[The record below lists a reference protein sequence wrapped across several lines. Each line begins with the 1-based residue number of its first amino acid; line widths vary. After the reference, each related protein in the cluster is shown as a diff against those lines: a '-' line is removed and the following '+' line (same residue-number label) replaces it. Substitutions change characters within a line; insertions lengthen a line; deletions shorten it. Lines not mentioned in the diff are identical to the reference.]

1 LNPKAV
7 RFIWPDFLWGLL
19 ALPLLVALYVWLLRR
34 RRRNA
39 VRYASL
45 TLVRQAIGPGQRWRR
60 HVPPALLLVSIAA
73 GLVAAARPAANV
85 VLPADYMT
93 IVLAI
98 DVSRSMLANDVEPNR
113 IHAAQV
119 AAREFIRELPDGI
132 RVGIVTFAGSAQV
145 VQGVTDR
152 KEDLLAAIDRFQL
165 QRATATGSGLLV
177 ALATLMPEAGIDL
190 ESLLY
195 GQGFGRDGGRAKG
208 AIESRAAPPPP
219 KAAPKAPAAAVAPGT
234 YTGGAMV
241 LLSDGR
247 RTNGPDPVMAARK
260 AAELG
265 VRVYTVGFGTP
276 NGSIPGYEGWS
287 FYVRLDEEALKA
299 VAKVTEAEYFYAGS
313 AVDLRKVYQHLTSR
327 FALERRDTEIGALFA
342 AASALLGLLAF
353 GLSAIWF
360 RRSV

>member
-1 LNPKAV
+1 M

-19 ALPLLVALYVWLLRR
+19 ALPLLVALYIWILRR

-45 TLVRQAIGPGQRWRR
+45 SLVRQAVGPGQRWRR
-60 HVPPALLLVSIAA
+60 HIPPALLLGGVAA
-73 GLVAAARPAANV
+73 ALIAAARPAANV

-113 IHAAQV
+113 IHAAQT

-145 VQGVTDR
+145 VQAVTDR
-152 KEDLLAAIDRFQL
+152 KEDLIAAIDRFQL

-177 ALATLMPEAGIDL
+177 ALATLIPEAGIDL

-195 GQGFGRDGGRAKG
+195 GQGFGRDGGRSRG
-208 AIESRAAPPPP
+208 GIESRAPVTSPPP
-219 KAAPKAPAAAVAPGT
+219 KSAAKPPAAAAAPGS
-234 YTGGAMV
+234 YTGGAIV

-265 VRVYTVGFGTP
+265 VRVYTVGFGTA

-287 FYVRLDEEALKA
+287 FYVRLDEDALKA
-299 VAKVTEAEYFYAGS
+299 VARVTEAEYFYAGS
-313 AVDLRKVYQHLTSR
+313 ALDLRKVYQHLSSR
-327 FALERRDTEIGALFA
+327 FSLERRDTEISSLFA
-342 AASALLGLLAF
+342 AGAAFLCLLAF
-353 GLSAIWF
+353 GLSAVWY

>member
-1 LNPKAV
+1 M
-7 RFIWPDFLWGLL
+7 RFIWPDLLWSLL
-19 ALPLLVALYVWLLRR
+19 LLPALIALYIWILRR
-34 RRRNA
+34 RRRLA
-39 VRYASL
+39 VQYASL
-45 TLVRQAIGPGQRWRR
+45 SLIRPALGPGHRWRR
-60 HVPPALLLVSIAA
+60 HVPPGLLLAGIAA
-73 GLVAAARPAANV
+73 ALVAAARPAANV

-119 AAREFIRELPDGI
+119 AAREFIRELPEGV

-145 VQGVTDR
+145 VQGVTDNR
-152 KEDLLAAIDRFQL
+152 DDLLAAIDRFQL

-177 ALATLMPEAGIDL
+177 ALATLLPEAGIDL

-195 GQGFGRDGGRAKG
+195 GQGFGRDGGRG
-208 AIESRAAPPPP
+208 GRSPIESKQA
-219 KAAPKAPAAAVAPGT
+219 AAPKAPPKPAAAAVAPGS
-234 YTGGAMV
+234 YTGGAIV

-265 VRVYTVGFGTP
+265 VRVYTVGFGTA

-313 AVDLRKVYQHLTSR
+313 AADLRKVYQHLSTR

-342 AASALLGLLAF
+342 AAAALLCLLGF
-353 GLSAIWF
+353 GLSAFWS

>member
-1 LNPKAV
+1 
-7 RFIWPDFLWGLL
+7 
-19 ALPLLVALYVWLLRR
+19 
-34 RRRNA
+34 
-39 VRYASL
+39 
-45 TLVRQAIGPGQRWRR
+45 
-60 HVPPALLLVSIAA
+60 
-73 GLVAAARPAANV
+73 
-85 VLPADYMT
+85 
-93 IVLAI
+93 
-98 DVSRSMLANDVEPNR
+98 
-113 IHAAQV
+113 
-119 AAREFIRELPDGI
+119 
-132 RVGIVTFAGSAQV
+132 
-145 VQGVTDR
+145 
-152 KEDLLAAIDRFQL
+152 
-165 QRATATGSGLLV
+165 
-177 ALATLMPEAGIDL
+177 MPEAGIDL

-208 AIESRAAPPPP
+208 AIESRATPPPP

-234 YTGGAMV
+234 YTGGAIV

>member
-1 LNPKAV
+1 V

-19 ALPLLVALYVWLLRR
+19 ALPLLVGGYIWLLRR

-45 TLVRQAIGPGQRWRR
+45 SLVRQAIGPGQRWRR
-60 HVPPALLLVSIAA
+60 HVPPALLLTGITAA
-73 GLVAAARPAANV
+73 LIAAARPAANI

-195 GQGFGRDGGRAKG
+195 GQGFGRDGARGRG
-208 AIESRAAPPPP
+208 AVETRPPAPVAPP
-219 KAAPKAPAAAVAPGT
+219 KAAPKAPAAAVAPGS
-234 YTGGAMV
+234 YTGGAIV

-276 NGSIPGYEGWS
+276 NGSIPGLEGWS

-342 AASALLGLLAF
+342 GASALFCLLAF
-353 GLSAIWF
+353 GLSALWF
-360 RRSV
+360 RRSI

>member
-1 LNPKAV
+1 M

-19 ALPLLVALYVWLLRR
+19 LLPLLVGLYVWILRR
-34 RRRNA
+34 RRRIA

-45 TLVRQAIGPGQRWRR
+45 SLIKPALGSGQRWRR
-60 HVPPALLLVSIAA
+60 HVPPALLLGGVAA
-73 GLVAAARPAANV
+73 ALIAAARPAANI

-113 IHAAQV
+113 IHAAQT
-119 AAREFIRELPDGI
+119 AAREFIRELPEGV

-145 VQGVTDR
+145 VQGVTDKR
-152 KEDLLAAIDRFQL
+152 DDLLAAIDKFQL

-177 ALATLMPEAGIDL
+177 ALATLLPDAGIDL

-195 GQGFGRDGGRAKG
+195 GQQFGRDGARSARP
-208 AIESRAAPPPP
+208 AIESRQAAP
-219 KAAPKAPAAAVAPGT
+219 APKAPAKAAPAAVAPGS
-234 YTGGAMV
+234 YTGGAIV

-265 VRVYTVGFGTP
+265 VRVYTVGFGTAH
-276 NGSIPGYEGWS
+276 GSIPGYEGWS

-299 VAKVTEAEYFYAGS
+299 VARVTEAEYFYAGS
-313 AVDLRKVYQHLTSR
+313 AADLRKVYQHLTSK

-342 AASALLGLLAF
+342 AGSALLCLLAF
-353 GLSAIWF
+353 GLAAFWG
-360 RRSV
+360 RRSA

>member
-1 LNPKAV
+1 MPV

-19 ALPLLVALYVWLLRR
+19 LLPILVGLYLWILRR
-34 RRRNA
+34 RRRIA

-45 TLVRQAIGPGQRWRR
+45 SLVRPAIGPAQRWRR
-60 HVPPALLLVSIAA
+60 HVPPALLLGGIAA
-73 GLVAAARPAANV
+73 ALIAAARPAANV

-98 DVSRSMLANDVEPNR
+98 DVSRSMLATDVEPNR

-119 AAREFIRELPDGI
+119 AAREFIRELPEGV

-145 VQGVTDR
+145 VQGVTDKR
-152 KEDLLAAIDRFQL
+152 DDLLAAIDRFQL

-177 ALATLMPEAGIDL
+177 ALATLLPDAGIDL

-195 GQGFGRDGGRAKG
+195 GQNFGRDGGRAG
-208 AIESRAAPPPP
+208 RPPADNRPAAAAPKP
-219 KAAPKAPAAAVAPGT
+219 APKAPAAAVAPGS
-234 YTGGAMV
+234 YTGGAIV

-265 VRVYTVGFGTP
+265 VRVYTVGFGTA

-287 FYVRLDEEALKA
+287 FYVRLDEEALKS
-299 VAKVTEAEYFYAGS
+299 VARITEAEYFYAGS
-313 AVDLRKVYQHLTSR
+313 AADLRKVYQHLTSR

-342 AASALLGLLAF
+342 AGAAFLSLLAL
-353 GLSAIWF
+353 GLSAFWA
-360 RRSV
+360 RRSA

>member
-1 LNPKAV
+1 MS
-7 RFIWPDFLWGLL
+7 
-19 ALPLLVALYVWLLRR
+19 LPLLVALYALVLRKR
-34 RRRNA
+34 RQAA

-45 TLVRQAIGPGQRWRR
+45 AVVKEALGARQRLRR
-60 HVPPALLLVSIAA
+60 HIPPALLLVSIASA
-73 GLVAAARPAANV
+73 LIAAARPAANV

-113 IHAAQV
+113 IHAAQT
-119 AAREFIRELPDGI
+119 AAREFIRELPDGV

-145 VQGVTDR
+145 VQAVTDQR
-152 KEDLLAAIDRFQL
+152 DELIAAIDRFQL

-190 ESLLY
+190 ESMLY
-195 GQGFGRDGGRAKG
+195 GQGFGREGGRGAGAGTALADPKLAKPT
-208 AIESRAAPPPP
+208 AKAPP
-219 KAAPKAPAAAVAPGT
+219 KAAAAPVAPGS
-234 YTGGAMV
+234 YSGGAIV

-247 RTNGPDPVMAARK
+247 RTQGPDPVAAARR
-260 AAELG
+260 AADLG

-299 VAKVTEAEYFYAGS
+299 VARTTEAEYFYAGS
-313 AVDLRKVYQHLTSR
+313 AADLRKVYQSLSSR

-342 AASALLGLLAF
+342 ALSALLALTAVA
-353 GLSAIWF
+353 LSLVWF
-360 RRSV
+360 RRSA

>member
-1 LNPKAV
+1 MNLQTV
-7 RFIWPDFLWGLL
+7 RFLWPDFLWGLL

-45 TLVRQAIGPGQRWRR
+45 SLVRQAIGPGQVWRR
-60 HVPPALLLVSIAA
+60 HLPPALLLAGVVAA
-73 GLVAAARPAANV
+73 LVAGARPAANV

-113 IHAAQV
+113 IHAAQT

-145 VQGVTDR
+145 VQGITDR

-195 GQGFGRDGGRAKG
+195 GQGFGRDAGRGRG
-208 AIESRAAPPPP
+208 AIEPRPPAPAAP
-219 KAAPKAPAAAVAPGT
+219 KAAPKPTAAVAPGS
-234 YTGGAMV
+234 YTGGAIV

-247 RTNGPDPVMAARK
+247 RTNGPDPVVAARK

-299 VAKVTEAEYFYAGS
+299 VAKITEAEYFYAGS
-313 AVDLRKVYQHLTSR
+313 ALDLRKVYQHLSSR
-327 FALERRDTEIGALFA
+327 FSLERRDTEVSALFA
-342 AASALLGLLAF
+342 AAAAVFALLAF
-353 GLSAIWF
+353 GLSAIWT
-360 RRSV
+360 RRSL